1 MPPKVRL
8 EQKVAVVGG
17 GPAGLTAAR
26 DLARLGYRVT
36 VFEAL
41 HVLGGMLAVGIPQ
54 YRLPKSVLK
63 DEIENILSLGVDV
76 KTGMALGR
84 DFTIADLRAQG
95 FDAVF
100 LRGWAL
106 TIPRRWAY
114 PARMLAALSKELG
127 FFEKQT
133 WESQRKSPTNGVG
146 IIGGGNVAMDAARV
160 ATRLGASEV
169 HVIYRRTRDDMPA
182 DDEEIRDATEEG
194 VNFHFLT
201 APKEILKSDGQVW
214 GVRCTRMILSD
225 FDNSGRRRPVEL
237 KDSDYVIDVDV
248 VIPAIGQAMD
258 TAPLNSN
265 GVTLTNR
272 GTIVVDPHS
281 MQTNLD
287 GVFAGGDAVSGPW
300 TVIGAIAAGGRAA
313 KAIDRYLHGE
323 KTLWEAPTGP
333 LWTRPAAAEKPPY
346 QIIEEGM
353 HRPEM
358 PELPVEM
365 RRANFMEVALGYTRE
380 MAMAEAR
387 RCLRCDLEAR

>member
-1 MPPKVRL
+1 RRGQLDDAVSVRSLKRFVGDQMRGGKPVPPKVRL
-8 EQKVAVVGG
+8 EKKVAVVGG

-41 HVLGGMLAVGIPQ
+41 HVLGGMLTVGIPQ

-63 DEIENILSLGVDV
+63 EEIENILALGVDV

-84 DFTIADLRAQG
+84 DFTISDLRAQG
-95 FDAVF
+95 FDK
-100 LRGWAL
+100 R
-106 TIPRRWAY
+106 I
-114 PARMLAALSKELG
+114 
-127 FFEKQT
+127 
-133 WESQRKSPTNGVG
+133 G

-225 FDNSGRRRPVEL
+225 FDNTGRRRPVEL

-265 GVTLTNR
+265 GVAVTNR

-323 KTLWEAPTGP
+323 KTLWEAPAGP